1 MSFAIINGEHPLKH
15 IFRILGKHI
24 TTFLHNSED
33 IGCLLY
39 MKLIEKSYVHRL
51 RIDHDVSVIYWF
63 SIMREYDA
71 RLINLETFNNLKVLH
86 LDNYNGTLGCCKDIH
101 TLDKLIMPKFTGRL
115 SGTQFYLDKIAHMT
129 SLKELHLDSF
139 PIGSFIPLK
148 QLTKLEVLH
157 MDSYCEPLP
166 IWHMETASSLR
177 EIHMDSYNTSIEAL
191 AYMGDTLEYLSMNKF
206 TGSISP
212 LRNKKSLKMLYM
224 NSYTGNKEEIKNP
237 LSLLNT
243 IHFQEISMLSYVYSR
258 DECIKADTAYF
269 SNHVWIKR

>member
-1 MSFAIINGEHPLKH
+1 MSFAIINGERPLKH

-39 MKLIEKSYVHRL
+39 MKLIEKSYVYSL
-51 RIDHDVSVIYWF
+51 RITHDVPVLYWL
-63 SIMREYDA
+63 SSMCEYDS
-71 RLINLETFNNLKVLH
+71 RLLNLKTFINLKVLH
-86 LDNYNGTLGCCKDIH
+86 LDNYNGTLDFCKDIH
-101 TLDKLIMPKFTGRL
+101 TLDKLIMPQFTGRI
-115 SGTQFYLDKIAHMT
+115 TNTKYFLDKIAHMT
-129 SLKELHLDSF
+129 NLKELHLDSF
-139 PIGSFIPLK
+139 HTGSFIPLQ

-166 IWHMETASSLR
+166 IWYMETASSLR
-177 EIHMDSYNTSIEAL
+177 EIHMNSYNESIESL
-191 AYMGDTLEYLSMNKF
+191 AHIGDTLEYLSMNKF
-206 TGSISP
+206 TGSIIP

-258 DECIKADTAYF
+258 DECIKSDKASF
-269 SNHVWIKR
+269 SNDGWIKI